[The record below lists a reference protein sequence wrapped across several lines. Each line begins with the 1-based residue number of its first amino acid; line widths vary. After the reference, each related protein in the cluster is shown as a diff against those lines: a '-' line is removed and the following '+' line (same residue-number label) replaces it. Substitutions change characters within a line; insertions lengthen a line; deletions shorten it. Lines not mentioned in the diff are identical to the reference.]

1 MTLLT
6 VLQAIVVIITA
17 FTILSA
23 IRVFY
28 IKWRITRAAREL
40 RKDQIV
46 PAGSAVQHGM
56 VFKSEGHG
64 LKRDSQPS
72 TTWFAR
78 LY

>member
-6 VLQAIVVIITA
+6 VVQAIIVIVTA

-28 IKWRITRAAREL
+28 IKWRITKAANEL

-46 PAGSAVQHGM
+46 PSGSAVQHGM
-56 VFKSEGHG
+56 VFKSDGHG

-72 TTWFAR
+72 TTWYAR